1 MAAAAARLS
10 SRLVSFSLAPSVA
23 GKTRLS
29 DLNVKSRGPSL
40 SKARKLNAGTERKRK
55 SPLNNELTS
64 RLAGEF
70 LVVIG
75 EPVTPNLANRRICIE
90 FRTLMR
96 SSLSS
101 SSSSSSSSSFS
112 FFEEAEFKKNYPRA
126 KFFVMHE
133 LNVLQNEKGDAWG
146 WRGWFVG

>member
-75 EPVTPNLANRRICIE
+75 EPVTPTAESRQPTNLHRIPYPNAIE
-90 FRTLMR
+90 PVFFFFFFFFFFLRGGR
-96 SSLSS
+96 IQEELSPS
-101 SSSSSSSSSFS
+101 QVFCY
-112 FFEEAEFKKNYPRA
+112 A
-126 KFFVMHE
+126 
-133 LNVLQNEKGDAWG
+133 
-146 WRGWFVG
+146 